1 MSELSGRTIDEY
13 QLIDTIDEGG
23 AALVYRG
30 FQPSMNRYVAIK
42 VLKPHAAR
50 DVATVQRF
58 RQSAELTAQMQHPNI
73 LPVYDIGQTEGTI
86 YRVSALAEGGTLRDD
101 LAWFQDTTQAVEI
114 MKQLTAALEYIHA
127 RGYVHGNLKSTNV
140 LLDAQRRPLICDFGL
155 VQLVGGAPTPYMS
168 PEQVQGG
175 AVDQRSDVYALGVL
189 LYEMLVGEPPP
200 PGVVASLRGRR
211 PDLPVAIERVV
222 LKAMAQNPDLRF
234 QSAAEFQNALEM
246 AIAPPVQP
254 PAPKLEPAPAPATT
268 ATPAPTVSQSVQ
280 LEQPKGTNW
289 AAIILG
295 VLVVGLLGLAL
306 ILILPRLGNGE
317 EAQPTPPPPET
328 TTEMPTQPPV
338 EVTVE
343 MPTQPPVEQPTQESP
358 PDQPTAEAPEQLPE
372 GPDDSGGGLPGIC
385 GSIPLTGGLVAL
397 GGVFAARRR
406 REDLTG

>member
-1 MSELSGRTIDEY
+1 
-13 QLIDTIDEGG
+13 
-23 AALVYRG
+23 
-30 FQPSMNRYVAIK
+30 
-42 VLKPHAAR
+42 
-50 DVATVQRF
+50 
-58 RQSAELTAQMQHPNI
+58 
-73 LPVYDIGQTEGTI
+73 
-86 YRVSALAEGGTLRDD
+86 
-101 LAWFQDTTQAVEI
+101 
-114 MKQLTAALEYIHA
+114 
-127 RGYVHGNLKSTNV
+127 
-140 LLDAQRRPLICDFGL
+140 
-155 VQLVGGAPTPYMS
+155 MS

-328 TTEMPTQPPV
+328 TIEMPTQPPV

-385 GSIPLTGGLVAL
+385 GSIPLAGGIVVLGAL
-397 GGVFAARRR
+397 SAILQRRAGR
-406 REDLTG
+406 N